1 MNAFDK
7 PTGPSLFSRTEI
19 AQAQKPMRDHTP
31 GQAYWASKAHPF
43 CVQLP
48 SQRAQ
53 DRSNAI
59 KSSPS
64 CHFSDCGD
72 RDRKALKAVD

>member
-7 PTGPSLFSRTEI
+7 PTGPSLFSKSEL
-19 AQAQKPMRDHTP
+19 AQAQKTPRDHVP

-48 SQRAQ
+48 SQRQ
-53 DRSNAI
+53 TDRSNSI
-59 KSSPS
+59 K
-64 CHFSDCGD
+64 G
-72 RDRKALKAVD
+72 KL